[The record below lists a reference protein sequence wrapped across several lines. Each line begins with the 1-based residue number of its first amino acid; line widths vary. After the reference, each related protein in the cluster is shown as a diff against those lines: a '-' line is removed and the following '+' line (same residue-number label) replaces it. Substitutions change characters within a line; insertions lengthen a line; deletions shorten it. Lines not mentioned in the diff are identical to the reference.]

1 MRSSLLI
8 LGASVRAAAQSARRA
23 EWQPIGGDLFGD
35 ADLTAICPTYVARRY
50 PADLASIGSAA
61 PPGPW
66 LYTGGLENHPA
77 LVARISR
84 TRTLL
89 GNPPEVLRR
98 LRDPFQLAQVFER
111 HGIDWPECRPVGDPP
126 ARDGSWL
133 IKHRRSSGGLRV
145 AVWDDRSARS
155 SEARR
160 ANASARSGWYFQ
172 RRLSGL
178 PCSAVFLACGGA
190 ASLLGVSEQLLLGG
204 HGAPFQYAGS
214 LGPLRV
220 SAALWAVVAR
230 MGDVIAGEFAPRGLF
245 GVDFLL
251 RGDLPDDSDSIGGD
265 SLDGADIVPVEV
277 NPRYTASVEV
287 LERALGESAIGL
299 HVSACL
305 GAARVDLPAP
315 NVGLPPAPRWYGKQ
329 IVYAGSKCVISERAT
344 ADMLEL
350 NRGRDWPLIADIP
363 SPGTR
368 LVVGQPAAT
377 VLGEA
382 TSRAALVEQLSARQ
396 IEARRLLGER

>member
-23 EWQPIGGDLFGD
+23 GWQPVGGDLFGD

-50 PADLASIGSAA
+50 PADLASIASAA

-66 LYTGGLENHPA
+66 LYTGGLENHAA

-98 LRDPFQLAQVFER
+98 LRDPFQLAEVFQR
-111 HGIDWPECRPVGDPP
+111 HGINWPECRPASDPP

-145 AVWDDRSARS
+145 AAWDDRTRLPAMSATGFAARS
-155 SEARR
+155 D
-160 ANASARSGWYFQ
+160 WYFQ
-172 RRLSGL
+172 RRRSGA
-178 PCSAVFLACGGA
+178 PCSAVFLAAAGA
-190 ASLLGVSEQLLLGG
+190 SHLLGMSEQLLSGDD
-204 HGAPFQYAGS
+204 HAPFQYAGS

-220 SAALWAVVAR
+220 SEAVSAMVAHV
-230 MGDVIAGEFAPRGLF
+230 GEVIVEEFAPRGLF
-245 GVDFLL
+245 GVDLL
-251 RGDLPDDSDSIGGD
+251 IRDDLGDESGSRHDNNIEV
-265 SLDGADIVPVEV
+265 VPVEI
-277 NPRYTASVEV
+277 NPRYTASMEV
-287 LERALGESAIGL
+287 LERSLGQSMVGL
-299 HVSACL
+299 HIAACL
-305 GAARVDLPAP
+305 GDTGIDMQVPGIEAAPAQC
-315 NVGLPPAPRWYGKQ
+315 WYGKQ
-329 IVYAGSKCVISERAT
+329 IVYADREHIVSERAT